1 MLPPGEGDPTGRRK
15 EFAAASASSSSFGCS
30 SSSLSEARSRKNPR
44 MEGSEEEGG
53 SEGEEVESSSSS
65 RRKTWTEVISLSA
78 KLTRRALFFLSATVS
93 SSSDWALVFEGSIE
107 ACLGYTMIG
116 DRSQIKFCAGN
127 YVFLSPFEIR
137 ACVCVCL
144 R

>member
-53 SEGEEVESSSSS
+53 SEGEEVESSS

>member
-1 MLPPGEGDPTGRRK
+1 VVLPPGEGEPIGRRK
-15 EFAAASASSSSFGCS
+15 EFAASASSSSCGCS
-30 SSSLSEARSRKNPR
+30 SSSLSEARSWKNPR
-44 MEGSEEEGG
+44 TEGSEEEGG
-53 SEGEEVESSSSS
+53 SEGEEVESSS